1 MELAA
6 HSIRV
11 NGICPTW
18 VTTPM
23 VHDTKK
29 SFGGGLQD
37 TNILK
42 VANALSVRPELA
54 ALAKANPMRRPAKTE
69 EVADA
74 IVFLCG
80 PGATYI
86 TASEMIVDG
95 GLLVAAPGS
104 WSQTDTDANQVIS
117 AEPTVT
123 DAR

>member
-6 HSIRV
+6 HNIRV

-23 VHDTKK
+23 VVSKT
-29 SFGGGLQD
+29 SFGSSAD
-37 TNILK
+37 FLK

-54 ALAKANPMRRPAKTE
+54 SLAKANPMRRPAKTE

-95 GLLVAAPGS
+95 GLLVASPGS
-104 WSQTDTDANQVIS
+104 WPQSDPDSNQAI
-117 AEPTVT
+117 
-123 DAR
+123 